1 MGIKI
6 MKKYISLIFTILF
19 TTFLFGFDWPIS
31 DSDTNSVASYFGQN
45 KGGVLSTS
53 LIFSTPSEV
62 HSTENG
68 KVLMLLTEETD
79 DNDFFP
85 STLGTAFIVQHNDNL
100 ISVYGNLDT
109 DYIASDKIIQNM
121 DIISTGDVLGV
132 TGDSSWQDKKTSLEF
147 QILDT
152 LNKSAI
158 NPQILLSK
166 TGTKNKISI
175 QNIFLENKNG
185 ELFDLRVT
193 KTFPSGIYRFY
204 ETRDEITVPYKSSI
218 LINGVLSDQISYD
231 TIIQENGKSCVIG
244 KKKYSS
250 SDIYPNE
257 KILLLGEAML
267 TSGRTALTF
276 TVQNIFD
283 ETKQAVYTISV
294 Y

>member
-1 MGIKI
+1 
-6 MKKYISLIFTILF
+6 MKKYFSLTFAVLF
-19 TTFLFGFDWPIS
+19 INSLFAFDWPI
-31 DSDTNSVASYFGQN
+31 TEPEVNPTASYFGQN

-53 LIFSTPSEV
+53 LIFTTPSEV

-109 DYIASDKIIQNM
+109 DYINSDKTLQQADN
-121 DIISTGDVLGV
+121 ISTGDYLGLS
-132 TGDSSWQDKKTSLEF
+132 GDSGWQDKKTSLEF

-158 NPQILLSK
+158 NPQILLAK
-166 TGTKNKISI
+166 TGSKNKISI

-185 ELFDLRVT
+185 ELFDLRIT

-250 SDIYPNE
+250 SDIYPND

-283 ETKQAVYTISV
+283 ETKQTIYTISV

>member
-1 MGIKI
+1 
-6 MKKYISLIFTILF
+6 MKKIITLLLSLTI
-19 TTFLFGFDWPIS
+19 TSFLFAFDWPITEPE
-31 DSDTNSVASYFGQN
+31 TNPTASYFGQN
-45 KGGVLSTS
+45 KSGVLSPS
-53 LIFSTPSEV
+53 VIFENPSEV
-62 HSTENG
+62 HATESG
-68 KVLMLLTEETD
+68 KVLILLTEEID
-79 DNDFFP
+79 DSDFFP
-85 STLGTAFIVQHNDNL
+85 STLGTSFIIQHDDNL

-109 DYIASDKIIQNM
+109 EYILADKEIQKT
-121 DIISTGDVLGV
+121 DKVSTGDNLGV
-132 TGDSSWQDKKTSLEF
+132 TGDSGWQNKKTSLEF

-152 LNKSAI
+152 LSKSAI

-166 TGTKNKISI
+166 TTGKNPISI

-185 ELFDLRVT
+185 ELFDIRTT
-193 KTFPSGIYRFY
+193 KTYPSGIYRFY
-204 ETRDEITVPYKSSI
+204 EVRDEVTVPYKSSI

-250 SDIYPNE
+250 SDIYPND
-257 KILLLGEAML
+257 KLLLLGEAML

-283 ETKQAVYTISV
+283 ETKQAIYTISV